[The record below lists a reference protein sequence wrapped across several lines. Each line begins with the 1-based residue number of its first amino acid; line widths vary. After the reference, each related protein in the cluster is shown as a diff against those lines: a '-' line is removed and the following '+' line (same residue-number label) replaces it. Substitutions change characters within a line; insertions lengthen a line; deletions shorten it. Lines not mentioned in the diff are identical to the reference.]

1 MTRKTLFQIIEPH
14 QKENAIEKSY
24 DVLMFLTIIVSLIP
38 LTTKSHTGI
47 FMWLDFV
54 STIIFVMDYVL
65 RLVTADYK
73 LGKGKLSFLLYPFTF
88 LALADL
94 LCILPSL
101 FLLNNSLRLFKIL
114 RMLRILRIFKF
125 IRYSKNIQILTNV
138 LKKQKDSLM
147 IVGLLALGYI
157 FISALIIFNV
167 EPSTF
172 PNFFD
177 ALYWATISLTTVGYG
192 DIYAVSTT
200 GKIITMI
207 SSFLG
212 IAIVA
217 LPAGIITAGYM
228 KELKN
233 YKNLFGKALM
243 PFLSRF
249 FD

>member
-1 MTRKTLFQIIEPH
+1 MARKTLFQIIEPH
-14 QKENAIEKSY
+14 QKENAIEKAY
-24 DVLMFLTIIVSLIP
+24 DVFMFLTIIVSLIP

-54 STIIFVMDYVL
+54 STIIFIIDYVL

-73 LGKGKLSFLLYPFTF
+73 LEKGKLSFFLYPFTF

-101 FLLNNSLRLFKIL
+101 FLLNNRLRL
-114 RMLRILRIFKF
+114 FKF
-125 IRYSKNIQILTNV
+125 IRYSKNVQILTNV
-138 LKKQKDSLM
+138 LKKQKDSLI

-228 KELKN
+228 KEIKEL
-233 YKNLFGKALM
+233 
-243 PFLSRF
+243 
-249 FD
+249 

>member
-14 QKENAIEKSY
+14 QKENAIEKAY
-24 DVLMFLTIIVSLIP
+24 DMLMFLTIIVSLIP

-54 STIIFVMDYVL
+54 STIIFIIDYVL

-73 LGKGKLSFLLYPFTF
+73 LEKGKLSFLLYPFTF

-114 RMLRILRIFKF
+114 RMLRILRVFKF

-138 LKKQKDSLM
+138 LKNQKDSLI

-228 KELKN
+228 KEIKEL
-233 YKNLFGKALM
+233 
-243 PFLSRF
+243 
-249 FD
+249 

>member
-1 MTRKTLFQIIEPH
+1 MARKTLFQIIEPH
-14 QKENAIEKSY
+14 QKENAIEKAY
-24 DVLMFLTIIVSLIP
+24 DVFMFLTIIVSLIP
-38 LTTKSHTGI
+38 LTTKSHTGV

-54 STIIFVMDYVL
+54 STIIFIIDYIL
-65 RLVTADYK
+65 RLLTADYK
-73 LGKGKLSFLLYPFTF
+73 LGKGKLSFFLYPFIF
-88 LALADL
+88 LAMADL

-114 RMLRILRIFKF
+114 HIFKF

-217 LPAGIITAGYM
+217 LLAGIITAGYM
-228 KELKN
+228 KEIKEL
-233 YKNLFGKALM
+233 
-243 PFLSRF
+243 
-249 FD
+249 

>member
-1 MTRKTLFQIIEPH
+1 MARKTLFQIIEPH
-14 QKENAIEKSY
+14 QKENAIEKAY
-24 DVLMFLTIIVSLIP
+24 DVFMFLTIIVSLIP

-54 STIIFVMDYVL
+54 STIIFIIDYIL
-65 RLVTADYK
+65 RLLTADYK
-73 LGKGKLSFLLYPFTF
+73 LGKGKLSFFLYPFIF
-88 LALADL
+88 LAMADL

-114 RMLRILRIFKF
+114 HIFKF

-217 LPAGIITAGYM
+217 LLAGIITAGYM
-228 KELKN
+228 KEIKEL
-233 YKNLFGKALM
+233 
-243 PFLSRF
+243 
-249 FD
+249 

>member
-1 MTRKTLFQIIEPH
+1 MTRKTLFQIIAPH
-14 QKENAIEKSY
+14 QKENAIEKAY
-24 DVLMFLTIIVSLIP
+24 DVFMFLTIIVSLIP

-54 STIIFVMDYVL
+54 STIIFIIDYLL
-65 RLVTADYK
+65 RLLTADYK
-73 LGKGKLSFLLYPFTF
+73 LEKGKLSFFLYPFTF

-114 RMLRILRIFKF
+114 RMLRILRVFKF

-138 LKKQKDSLM
+138 LKKQKDSLI

-172 PNFFD
+172 PTFFD

-228 KELKN
+228 KEIKEL
-233 YKNLFGKALM
+233 
-243 PFLSRF
+243 
-249 FD
+249 

>member
-1 MTRKTLFQIIEPH
+1 MTRKTLFQIIEPR
-14 QKENAIEKSY
+14 QKENVIEKTY
-24 DVLMFLTIIVSLIP
+24 DVFMFLTIIVSLIP

-54 STIIFVMDYVL
+54 STIIFSIDYVL

-73 LGKGKLSFLLYPFTF
+73 LEKGKLSFFLYPFTF

-114 RMLRILRIFKF
+114 RMLRILRVFKF
-125 IRYSKNIQILTNV
+125 IRYSKNIQILTNI

-147 IVGLLALGYI
+147 IVGLLALCYV
-157 FISALIIFNV
+157 FISGLIIFNV

-228 KELKN
+228 KEINEL
-233 YKNLFGKALM
+233 
-243 PFLSRF
+243 
-249 FD
+249 

>member
-14 QKENAIEKSY
+14 QKENAIEKAY
-24 DVLMFLTIIVSLIP
+24 DVFMFLTIIVSLIP

-54 STIIFVMDYVL
+54 STIIFSIDYIL
-65 RLVTADYK
+65 RLLTADYK
-73 LGKGKLSFLLYPFTF
+73 LGKGKLSFFLYPFTF

-114 RMLRILRIFKF
+114 RMLRILRVFKF

-228 KELKN
+228 KEIKEL
-233 YKNLFGKALM
+233 
-243 PFLSRF
+243 
-249 FD
+249 

>member
-1 MTRKTLFQIIEPH
+1 MKMRKTLFQIIEPH
-14 QKENAIEKSY
+14 QQESFIEEAY
-24 DVLMFLTIIVSLIP
+24 DIFMIFVILSSLIP
-38 LTTKSHTGI
+38 LTSKSHSGI
-47 FMWLDFV
+47 FMWIDIV
-54 STIIFVMDYVL
+54 STIIFIIDYIL
-65 RLVTADYK
+65 RLVTAYYK
-73 LGKGKLSFLLYPFTF
+73 LQKGKISFLLYPFTF

-114 RMLRILRIFKF
+114 RMLRTLRIFKF
-125 IRYSKNIQILTNV
+125 FRYSKNIQIMTNV
-138 LKKQKDSLM
+138 LKKQKDNLI
-147 IVGLLALGYI
+147 IVGILALSYI
-157 FISALIIFNV
+157 FISALVMFNV

-228 KELKN
+228 KEIKEL
-233 YKNLFGKALM
+233 
-243 PFLSRF
+243 
-249 FD
+249 

>member
-1 MTRKTLFQIIEPH
+1 MIRKTLFQIIEPH
-14 QKENAIEKSY
+14 QKENAVEKAY
-24 DVLMFLTIIVSLIP
+24 DVLMFLTIIVSLVP

-73 LGKGKLSFLLYPFTF
+73 LGKGKLSFFLYPFTF

-114 RMLRILRIFKF
+114 RMLRILRVFKF

-228 KELKN
+228 KEIKEL
-233 YKNLFGKALM
+233 
-243 PFLSRF
+243 
-249 FD
+249 

>member
-54 STIIFVMDYVL
+54 STIIFVIDYVL

-73 LGKGKLSFLLYPFTF
+73 LEKGKLSFFLYPFTF

-114 RMLRILRIFKF
+114 RMLRILRVFKF
-125 IRYSKNIQILTNV
+125 IRYSRNIQILTNV

-157 FISALIIFNV
+157 FISAFIIFNV

-217 LPAGIITAGYM
+217 LPTGIITAGYM
-228 KELKN
+228 KEIKEL
-233 YKNLFGKALM
+233 
-243 PFLSRF
+243 
-249 FD
+249 

>member
-14 QKENAIEKSY
+14 QKENAIEKAY
-24 DVLMFLTIIVSLIP
+24 DVFMFLTIIVSLIP

-47 FMWLDFV
+47 FMWLNFV
-54 STIIFVMDYVL
+54 STVIFIIDYIL
-65 RLVTADYK
+65 RLLTADYK

-88 LALADL
+88 MALADL

-114 RMLRILRIFKF
+114 RMLRILRVF
-125 IRYSKNIQILTNV
+125 TNV
-138 LKKQKDSLM
+138 LKKQKDSLI

-228 KELKN
+228 KEIKEL
-233 YKNLFGKALM
+233 
-243 PFLSRF
+243 
-249 FD
+249 

>member
-1 MTRKTLFQIIEPH
+1 MIRKTLFQIIEPH
-14 QKENAIEKSY
+14 QKENAVEKAY
-24 DVLMFLTIIVSLIP
+24 DVLMFLTIIVSLVP

-54 STIIFVMDYVL
+54 STIIFVMDYVF

-73 LGKGKLSFLLYPFTF
+73 LGKGKLSFFLYPFTF

-114 RMLRILRIFKF
+114 RMLRILRVFKF

-177 ALYWATISLTTVGYG
+177 ALYWATVGYG

-228 KELKN
+228 KEIKEL
-233 YKNLFGKALM
+233 
-243 PFLSRF
+243 
-249 FD
+249 

>member
-14 QKENAIEKSY
+14 QKENAIEKAY

-73 LGKGKLSFLLYPFTF
+73 LGKGKLSFFLYPFTF

-114 RMLRILRIFKF
+114 RMLRILRVFKF
-125 IRYSKNIQILTNV
+125 IRYSKNVQILTNV
-138 LKKQKDSLM
+138 LKKQKDSLI

-217 LPAGIITAGYM
+217 LPVGIITAGYM
-228 KELKN
+228 KEIKEL
-233 YKNLFGKALM
+233 
-243 PFLSRF
+243 
-249 FD
+249 

>member
-1 MTRKTLFQIIEPH
+1 
-14 QKENAIEKSY
+14 
-24 DVLMFLTIIVSLIP
+24 MFLTIIVSLIP

-47 FMWLDFV
+47 FMWLNFV
-54 STIIFVMDYVL
+54 STVIFIIDYIL
-65 RLVTADYK
+65 RLLTADYK
-73 LGKGKLSFLLYPFTF
+73 LEKGKFSFFLYPFTF

-114 RMLRILRIFKF
+114 RMLRILRVFKF

-138 LKKQKDSLM
+138 LKKQKESLM
-147 IVGLLALGYI
+147 IVSLLALGYI

-228 KELKN
+228 KEIKEL
-233 YKNLFGKALM
+233 
-243 PFLSRF
+243 
-249 FD
+249 

>member
-73 LGKGKLSFLLYPFTF
+73 LGKGKLSFFLYPFTF

-114 RMLRILRIFKF
+114 RMLRILRVFKF

-172 PNFFD
+172 PNF
-177 ALYWATISLTTVGYG
+177 LTPSIGQ
-192 DIYAVSTT
+192 
-200 GKIITMI
+200 
-207 SSFLG
+207 
-212 IAIVA
+212 
-217 LPAGIITAGYM
+217 
-228 KELKN
+228 
-233 YKNLFGKALM
+233 
-243 PFLSRF
+243 LSP
-249 FD
+249 

>member
-54 STIIFVMDYVL
+54 STVIFIIDYIL
-65 RLVTADYK
+65 RLLTADYK
-73 LGKGKLSFLLYPFTF
+73 LEKGKLSFFLYPFTF

-114 RMLRILRIFKF
+114 RMLRILRVFKF
-125 IRYSKNIQILTNV
+125 IRYSKNVQILTNV
-138 LKKQKDSLM
+138 LKKQKDSLI

-172 PNFFD
+172 PTFFD

-228 KELKN
+228 KEIKEL
-233 YKNLFGKALM
+233 
-243 PFLSRF
+243 
-249 FD
+249 

>member
-1 MTRKTLFQIIEPH
+1 MTRKILFQIIEPH

-47 FMWLDFV
+47 FMWSDFV
-54 STIIFVMDYVL
+54 STIIFIIDYIL
-65 RLVTADYK
+65 RLLTADYK
-73 LGKGKLSFLLYPFTF
+73 LGKGKLSFFLYPFTF

-114 RMLRILRIFKF
+114 RVFKF

-138 LKKQKDSLM
+138 LKKQKESLM

-217 LPAGIITAGYM
+217 LPTGIITAGYM
-228 KELKN
+228 KEIKEL
-233 YKNLFGKALM
+233 
-243 PFLSRF
+243 
-249 FD
+249 

>member
-1 MTRKTLFQIIEPH
+1 MVGFCVNGYFIIDH
-14 QKENAIEKSY
+14 I
-24 DVLMFLTIIVSLIP
+24 
-38 LTTKSHTGI
+38 
-47 FMWLDFV
+47 
-54 STIIFVMDYVL
+54 L
-65 RLVTADYK
+65 RLLTADYK
-73 LGKGKLSFLLYPFTF
+73 LEKGKISFLLYPFTF
-88 LALADL
+88 MALADL

-101 FLLNNSLRLFKIL
+101 FLLNNSLRLFK
-114 RMLRILRIFKF
+114 F
-125 IRYSKNIQILTNV
+125 IRYSKNVQILTNV
-138 LKKQKDSLM
+138 LKKQKDSLI

-228 KELKN
+228 KKIKEL
-233 YKNLFGKALM
+233 
-243 PFLSRF
+243 
-249 FD
+249 

>member
-1 MTRKTLFQIIEPH
+1 MTRKTLFQIIVPH
-14 QKENAIEKSY
+14 QKENAIEKAY

-54 STIIFVMDYVL
+54 STIIFIVDYVL

-73 LGKGKLSFLLYPFTF
+73 LERGKLSFFLYPFTF

-101 FLLNNSLRLFKIL
+101 FLLNNSLRL
-114 RMLRILRIFKF
+114 FKF

-228 KELKN
+228 KEIKEL
-233 YKNLFGKALM
+233 
-243 PFLSRF
+243 
-249 FD
+249 

>member
-54 STIIFVMDYVL
+54 STIIFVIDYVL

-73 LGKGKLSFLLYPFTF
+73 LEKGKLSFFLYPFTF

-114 RMLRILRIFKF
+114 RMLRILRVFKF
-125 IRYSKNIQILTNV
+125 IRYSRNIQILTNV

-147 IVGLLALGYI
+147 IVGLLAIGYI
-157 FISALIIFNV
+157 FTSAFILFNV

-217 LPAGIITAGYM
+217 LPTGIITAGYM
-228 KELKN
+228 KEIKEL
-233 YKNLFGKALM
+233 
-243 PFLSRF
+243 
-249 FD
+249 

>member
-1 MTRKTLFQIIEPH
+1 MTRKILFQIIEPH

-54 STIIFVMDYVL
+54 STIIFIIDYIL
-65 RLVTADYK
+65 RLLTADYK
-73 LGKGKLSFLLYPFTF
+73 LGKGKLSFFFYPFNF

-114 RMLRILRIFKF
+114 RVFKF

-147 IVGLLALGYI
+147 IVGLLTLGYI

-228 KELKN
+228 KEIKEL
-233 YKNLFGKALM
+233 
-243 PFLSRF
+243 
-249 FD
+249 

>member
-1 MTRKTLFQIIEPH
+1 MVGFCVNGYFIIDH
-14 QKENAIEKSY
+14 I
-24 DVLMFLTIIVSLIP
+24 
-38 LTTKSHTGI
+38 
-47 FMWLDFV
+47 
-54 STIIFVMDYVL
+54 L
-65 RLVTADYK
+65 RLLTADYK
-73 LGKGKLSFLLYPFTF
+73 LEKGKISFLLYPFTF
-88 LALADL
+88 MALADL

-101 FLLNNSLRLFKIL
+101 FLLNNSLRLFK
-114 RMLRILRIFKF
+114 F
-125 IRYSKNIQILTNV
+125 IRYSKNVQILTNV
-138 LKKQKDSLM
+138 LKKQKDSLI

-157 FISALIIFNV
+157 SISALIIFNV

-192 DIYAVSTT
+192 SIYAVSTT

-228 KELKN
+228 KEIKEL
-233 YKNLFGKALM
+233 
-243 PFLSRF
+243 
-249 FD
+249 

>member
-1 MTRKTLFQIIEPH
+1 MTRKTLFQIIEPC
-14 QKENAIEKSY
+14 QKENVIEKTY
-24 DVLMFLTIIVSLIP
+24 DVFMFLTIIVSLIP

-54 STIIFVMDYVL
+54 STIIFSIDYVL

-73 LGKGKLSFLLYPFTF
+73 LEKGKLSFFLYPFTF

-114 RMLRILRIFKF
+114 RMLRILRVFKF
-125 IRYSKNIQILTNV
+125 IRYSKNIQILTNI

-147 IVGLLALGYI
+147 IVGLLALCYV
-157 FISALIIFNV
+157 FISGLIIFNV

-228 KELKN
+228 KEIKEL
-233 YKNLFGKALM
+233 
-243 PFLSRF
+243 
-249 FD
+249 

>member
-14 QKENAIEKSY
+14 QKENAIEKAY
-24 DVLMFLTIIVSLIP
+24 DVFMFLTIIVSLIP

-54 STIIFVMDYVL
+54 STIIFIIDYIL
-65 RLVTADYK
+65 RLLTADYK
-73 LGKGKLSFLLYPFTF
+73 LEKGKLSFLLYPFTF

-114 RMLRILRIFKF
+114 RMLRILRVFKF

-167 EPSTF
+167 EPNTF

-228 KELKN
+228 KEIKEL
-233 YKNLFGKALM
+233 
-243 PFLSRF
+243 
-249 FD
+249 

>member
-1 MTRKTLFQIIEPH
+1 
-14 QKENAIEKSY
+14 
-24 DVLMFLTIIVSLIP
+24 
-38 LTTKSHTGI
+38 
-47 FMWLDFV
+47 MWLDFV
-54 STIIFVMDYVL
+54 STIIFIIDYLL
-65 RLVTADYK
+65 RLLTADYK
-73 LGKGKLSFLLYPFTF
+73 LEKGKLSFFLYPFTF

-114 RMLRILRIFKF
+114 RVFKF

-172 PNFFD
+172 PKFFD

-228 KELKN
+228 KEIKEL
-233 YKNLFGKALM
+233 
-243 PFLSRF
+243 
-249 FD
+249 

>member
-24 DVLMFLTIIVSLIP
+24 DVITFLTIIVSLIP

-73 LGKGKLSFLLYPFTF
+73 LGKGKLSFFLYPFTF

-114 RMLRILRIFKF
+114 RMLRILRVFKF

-138 LKKQKDSLM
+138 LKEQKDSLM

-217 LPAGIITAGYM
+217 LPVGIITAGYM
-228 KELKN
+228 KEIKEL
-233 YKNLFGKALM
+233 
-243 PFLSRF
+243 
-249 FD
+249 

>member
-14 QKENAIEKSY
+14 QKENAIEKAY
-24 DVLMFLTIIVSLIP
+24 DVFMFLTIIVSLIP

-54 STIIFVMDYVL
+54 STVIFIIDYIL
-65 RLVTADYK
+65 RLLTADYK
-73 LGKGKLSFLLYPFTF
+73 LEKGKLSFLLYPFTF
-88 LALADL
+88 MALADL

-114 RMLRILRIFKF
+114 HMLRTLRIFKF
-125 IRYSKNIQILTNV
+125 FRYSKNIQILTNV
-138 LKKQKDSLM
+138 LKKQKDSLI
-147 IVGLLALGYI
+147 IVGVLALGYI
-157 FISALIIFNV
+157 FVSAVIIFNV

-192 DIYAVSTT
+192 DIYAISTT

-228 KELKN
+228 KEIKEL
-233 YKNLFGKALM
+233 
-243 PFLSRF
+243 
-249 FD
+249 

>member
-1 MTRKTLFQIIEPH
+1 MTLFQIIEPH
-14 QKENAIEKSY
+14 QKENAIEKAY

-54 STIIFVMDYVL
+54 STIIFIVDYVL

-73 LGKGKLSFLLYPFTF
+73 LERGKLSFFLYPFTF

-101 FLLNNSLRLFKIL
+101 FLLNNSLRL
-114 RMLRILRIFKF
+114 FKF

-172 PNFFD
+172 PSFFD

-228 KELKN
+228 KEIKEL
-233 YKNLFGKALM
+233 
-243 PFLSRF
+243 
-249 FD
+249 

>member
-14 QKENAIEKSY
+14 QKENAIEKAY
-24 DVLMFLTIIVSLIP
+24 DVFMFLTIIGSLIP

-54 STIIFVMDYVL
+54 STVIFIIDYVL

-73 LGKGKLSFLLYPFTF
+73 LEKGKLSFLLYPFTF

-94 LCILPSL
+94 LCILSSF

-114 RMLRILRIFKF
+114 RMLRILRVFKF

-157 FISALIIFNV
+157 FISAFIIFNV

-217 LPAGIITAGYM
+217 LPTGIITAGYM
-228 KELKN
+228 KEIKEL
-233 YKNLFGKALM
+233 
-243 PFLSRF
+243 
-249 FD
+249 

>member
-14 QKENAIEKSY
+14 QKENAIEKAY
-24 DVLMFLTIIVSLIP
+24 DVFMFLTIIVSLIP

-54 STIIFVMDYVL
+54 STIIFIIDYLL
-65 RLVTADYK
+65 RLLTADYK
-73 LGKGKLSFLLYPFTF
+73 LEKGKLSFFLYPFTF

-114 RMLRILRIFKF
+114 RMLRILRVFKF

-138 LKKQKDSLM
+138 LKKQKDSLI

-177 ALYWATISLTTVGYG
+177 ALYWVTISLTTVGYG

-228 KELKN
+228 KEIKEL
-233 YKNLFGKALM
+233 
-243 PFLSRF
+243 
-249 FD
+249 

>member
-1 MTRKTLFQIIEPH
+1 
-14 QKENAIEKSY
+14 
-24 DVLMFLTIIVSLIP
+24 MFLTIIVSLIP

-47 FMWLDFV
+47 FMWSDFV
-54 STIIFVMDYVL
+54 STIIFIIDYIL
-65 RLVTADYK
+65 RLLTADYK
-73 LGKGKLSFLLYPFTF
+73 LEKGKFSFFLYPFTF

-114 RMLRILRIFKF
+114 RMLRILRVFKF

-147 IVGLLALGYI
+147 IVGLLSFGYI

-200 GKIITMI
+200 GKMITMI

-212 IAIVA
+212 TAIVA

-228 KELKN
+228 KEIKEL
-233 YKNLFGKALM
+233 
-243 PFLSRF
+243 
-249 FD
+249 

>member
-1 MTRKTLFQIIEPH
+1 MIFVIL
-14 QKENAIEKSY
+14 S
-24 DVLMFLTIIVSLIP
+24 SLIP
-38 LTTKSHTGI
+38 LTSKSHSGI
-47 FMWLDFV
+47 FMWIDIV
-54 STIIFVMDYVL
+54 STIIFIIDYIL

-73 LGKGKLSFLLYPFTF
+73 LQKGKISFLLYPFTF

-114 RMLRILRIFKF
+114 RMLRTLRIFKF
-125 IRYSKNIQILTNV
+125 FRCSKNIQIMTNV
-138 LKKQKDSLM
+138 LKKQKDNLI
-147 IVGLLALGYI
+147 IVGILALSYI
-157 FISALIIFNV
+157 FISALVMFNV

-172 PNFFD
+172 PTFFD

-192 DIYAVSTT
+192 DIYAISTT

-228 KELKN
+228 KEIKEL
-233 YKNLFGKALM
+233 
-243 PFLSRF
+243 
-249 FD
+249 

>member
-14 QKENAIEKSY
+14 QKENAIEKAY

-54 STIIFVMDYVL
+54 STIIFIVDYVL

-73 LGKGKLSFLLYPFTF
+73 LEKGKLSFFLYPFTF

-114 RMLRILRIFKF
+114 RMLRILRVFKF

-172 PNFFD
+172 PSFFD

-228 KELKN
+228 KEIKEL
-233 YKNLFGKALM
+233 
-243 PFLSRF
+243 
-249 FD
+249 

>member
-1 MTRKTLFQIIEPH
+1 MIRKALFQIIESH
-14 QKENAIEKSY
+14 QKENAIEKAY

-47 FMWLDFV
+47 FMWSDFV
-54 STIIFVMDYVL
+54 STIIFIIDYIL

-73 LGKGKLSFLLYPFTF
+73 LGKGKLSFFLYPFTF

-114 RMLRILRIFKF
+114 RMLRILRVFKF

-138 LKKQKDSLM
+138 LKKQKESLM

-172 PNFFD
+172 PTFFD

-228 KELKN
+228 KEIKEL
-233 YKNLFGKALM
+233 
-243 PFLSRF
+243 
-249 FD
+249 

>member
-54 STIIFVMDYVL
+54 STIIFIIDYVL

-73 LGKGKLSFLLYPFTF
+73 LEKGKLSFLLYPFTF

-114 RMLRILRIFKF
+114 RMLRILRVFKF

-138 LKKQKDSLM
+138 LKNQKDSLI

-228 KELKN
+228 KEIKEL
-233 YKNLFGKALM
+233 
-243 PFLSRF
+243 
-249 FD
+249 

>member
-14 QKENAIEKSY
+14 QKENAIEKAY

-38 LTTKSHTGI
+38 LTTKSHTGS

-54 STIIFVMDYVL
+54 STIIFIVDYVL

-73 LGKGKLSFLLYPFTF
+73 LERGKLSFFLYPFTF

-101 FLLNNSLRLFKIL
+101 FLLNNSLRL
-114 RMLRILRIFKF
+114 FKF

-228 KELKN
+228 KEIKEL
-233 YKNLFGKALM
+233 
-243 PFLSRF
+243 
-249 FD
+249 